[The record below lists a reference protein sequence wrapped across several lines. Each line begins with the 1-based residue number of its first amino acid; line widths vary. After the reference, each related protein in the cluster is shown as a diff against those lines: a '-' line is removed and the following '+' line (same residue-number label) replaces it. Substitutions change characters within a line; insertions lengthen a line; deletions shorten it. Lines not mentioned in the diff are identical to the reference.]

1 MPQIDFVIADT
12 PDGGVSLRTSFSPA
26 IGAPCSPAQHLALE
40 VIALHHRQTI
50 LKPTCAGAGAGAGAV
65 AIPRNPLPRL
75 YLCGP
80 MTHVPGWNA
89 SSFRMAAATLR
100 GCGYE
105 VLTPLENGLPIT
117 APWAQHLR
125 ADIPMLCRCDAVAL
139 VQGAAT
145 DEQMHTSR
153 GVALELHNAQ
163 ALGLR
168 VAPVMD
174 WVREVVSVGRVWEA
188 VAP

>member
-75 YLCGP
+75 YHHYQLRWESLGYP
-80 MTHVPGWNA
+80 A
-89 SSFRMAAATLR
+89 FIAMAGTYYLMVNKPAL
-100 GCGYE
+100 
-105 VLTPLENGLPIT
+105 
-117 APWAQHLR
+117 WA
-125 ADIPMLCRCDAVAL
+125 
-139 VQGAAT
+139 
-145 DEQMHTSR
+145 
-153 GVALELHNAQ
+153 
-163 ALGLR
+163 
-168 VAPVMD
+168 
-174 WVREVVSVGRVWEA
+174 
-188 VAP
+188 